1 MASTSWT
8 LDNTIGALLIGVI
21 FAIFL
26 FGIITLQTHLY
37 FRRFAA
43 SDPWKLK
50 VLVGFIRVKIPL
62 FHEKAKLLQVGAVW
76 CVSLLSLSTQILN
89 ASASRILELLH
100 TIGICFELYRSTI
113 TLFGQPQKLFR
124 FPILGGITLVGG
136 FITLVTQVRV
146 KTSLPSLFD
155 LTLISVSSL
164 CASGGHFRIPTV
176 ALAFS
181 AWS

>member
-1 MASTSWT
+1 MRLWILSALLIGPGPESWSAALYKLHVLSRSDNSKTRNVTRWFQLSHGLSHLTPFSDGHLITFLATVLHPRSSLFVHPFPPWHNFIPWLETGFLRLIRRYLCTMTSTSWT

-62 FHEKAKLLQVGAVW
+62 FHE
-76 CVSLLSLSTQILN
+76 
-89 ASASRILELLH
+89 
-100 TIGICFELYRSTI
+100 
-113 TLFGQPQKLFR
+113 
-124 FPILGGITLVGG
+124 
-136 FITLVTQVRV
+136 
-146 KTSLPSLFD
+146 
-155 LTLISVSSL
+155 
-164 CASGGHFRIPTV
+164 
-176 ALAFS
+176 
-181 AWS
+181 